1 MDIGGKIKKSRTDAK
16 ITQEQAA
23 QALGI
28 SRQTISNWENGKSYP
43 DVNSL
48 VLLSEAFEV
57 SLDKLIKGDVENM
70 KEQINREDQQN
81 FNCLSVI
88 YTVLLLAV
96 AVTPLPLV
104 EFLSYAGLGIW
115 LALLGVALYV
125 ARLVE
130 KKKKEMD
137 VQTYK
142 EIVAFMEG
150 KSLNDIEKA
159 REEGKRPYQKA
170 LWALAVGAF
179 TLAASLLFM
188 KLLGM

>member
-1 MDIGGKIKKSRTDAK
+1 MELGKQIRRYRNERSFS
-16 ITQEQAA
+16 QETLAEKVYV
-23 QALGI
+23 

-70 KEQINREDQQN
+70 KEQINREDQQI

-159 REEGKRPYQKA
+159 REEGNIPYQIS
-170 LWALAVGAF
+170 LWSLAVGAF

>member
-1 MDIGGKIKKSRTDAK
+1 MELGKQIRRYRNERSFS
-16 ITQEQAA
+16 QETLAEKVYV
-23 QALGI
+23 

-70 KEQINREDQQN
+70 KEQINREDQQI

-159 REEGKRPYQKA
+159 REEGK
-170 LWALAVGAF
+170 
-179 TLAASLLFM
+179 
-188 KLLGM
+188 

>member
-1 MDIGGKIKKSRTDAK
+1 MELGKQIRRYRNERSFS
-16 ITQEQAA
+16 QETLAEKVYV
-23 QALGI
+23 

-70 KEQINREDQQN
+70 KEQINREDQQI

-125 ARLVE
+125 ARLV
-130 KKKKEMD
+130 
-137 VQTYK
+137 
-142 EIVAFMEG
+142 
-150 KSLNDIEKA
+150 
-159 REEGKRPYQKA
+159 
-170 LWALAVGAF
+170 
-179 TLAASLLFM
+179 
-188 KLLGM
+188 

>member
-1 MDIGGKIKKSRTDAK
+1 MELGKQIRRYRNERSFS
-16 ITQEQAA
+16 QETLAEKVYV
-23 QALGI
+23 

-57 SLDKLIKGDVENM
+57 SLDKSIKGDVENM
-70 KEQINREDQQN
+70 KEQHNREDQQI

-159 REEGKRPYQKA
+159 REEWKRPYQKS

-179 TLAASLLFM
+179 TFAASLLFM

>member
-1 MDIGGKIKKSRTDAK
+1 MELGKQIRRYRNERSFS
-16 ITQEQAA
+16 QETLAEKVYV
-23 QALGI
+23 

-70 KEQINREDQQN
+70 KEQINREDQQI

-188 KLLGM
+188 KLLWM

>member
-1 MDIGGKIKKSRTDAK
+1 MELGKQIRRYRNERSFS
-16 ITQEQAA
+16 QETLAEKVYV
-23 QALGI
+23 

-70 KEQINREDQQN
+70 KEQINREDQQI

-159 REEGKRPYQKA
+159 REEAKRPYQKA

>member
-1 MDIGGKIKKSRTDAK
+1 MELGKQIRRYRNERSFS
-16 ITQEQAA
+16 QETLAEKVYV
-23 QALGI
+23 

-70 KEQINREDQQN
+70 KEQINREDQQI

-170 LWALAVGAF
+170 LWALAVGVF

>member
-1 MDIGGKIKKSRTDAK
+1 MELGKQIRRYRNERSFS
-16 ITQEQAA
+16 QETLAEKVYV
-23 QALGI
+23 

-70 KEQINREDQQN
+70 KEQINREDQQI

-88 YTVLLLAV
+88 YTVLLPAV

-170 LWALAVGAF
+170 LWALAVGVF

>member
-1 MDIGGKIKKSRTDAK
+1 MELGKQIRRYRNERSFS
-16 ITQEQAA
+16 QETLAEKVYV
-23 QALGI
+23 

-70 KEQINREDQQN
+70 KEQINREDQQI

-159 REEGKRPYQKA
+159 REEGKRSYQKA

>member
-1 MDIGGKIKKSRTDAK
+1 MELGKQIRRYRNERSFS
-16 ITQEQAA
+16 QETLAEKVYV
-23 QALGI
+23 

-70 KEQINREDQQN
+70 KEQINREDQQI

-170 LWALAVGAF
+170 LWALAVAD
-179 TLAASLLFM
+179 ADS
-188 KLLGM
+188 

>member
-1 MDIGGKIKKSRTDAK
+1 
-16 ITQEQAA
+16 
-23 QALGI
+23 
-28 SRQTISNWENGKSYP
+28 
-43 DVNSL
+43 
-48 VLLSEAFEV
+48 
-57 SLDKLIKGDVENM
+57 M
-70 KEQINREDQQN
+70 KEQINREDQQI

-170 LWALAVGAF
+170 LWALAVGVS

>member
-1 MDIGGKIKKSRTDAK
+1 MELGKQIRRYRNERSFS
-16 ITQEQAA
+16 QETLAEKVYV
-23 QALGI
+23 

-70 KEQINREDQQN
+70 KEQINREDQQI

-115 LALLGVALYV
+115 LALLGVARYV

-130 KKKKEMD
+130 KNK
-137 VQTYK
+137 
-142 EIVAFMEG
+142 
-150 KSLNDIEKA
+150 
-159 REEGKRPYQKA
+159 
-170 LWALAVGAF
+170 
-179 TLAASLLFM
+179 
-188 KLLGM
+188 

>member
-1 MDIGGKIKKSRTDAK
+1 MELGKQIRRYRNERSFS
-16 ITQEQAA
+16 QETLAEKVYV
-23 QALGI
+23 

-70 KEQINREDQQN
+70 KEQINREDQQI

-159 REEGKRPYQKA
+159 REEGTRPYQKA
-170 LWALAVGAF
+170 LWALAVGVF

>member
-1 MDIGGKIKKSRTDAK
+1 MELGKQIRRYRNERSFS
-16 ITQEQAA
+16 QETLAEKVYV
-23 QALGI
+23 

-70 KEQINREDQQN
+70 KEQINREDQQI

-150 KSLNDIEKA
+150 KSLNEIAKA
-159 REEGKRPYQKA
+159 SEEGKRPYQKA
-170 LWALAVGAF
+170 LSALAVGAF

>member
-1 MDIGGKIKKSRTDAK
+1 MELGKQIRRYRNERSFS
-16 ITQEQAA
+16 QETLAEKVYV
-23 QALGI
+23 

-70 KEQINREDQQN
+70 KEQINREDQQI

-96 AVTPLPLV
+96 AVTLLPLV

-150 KSLNDIEKA
+150 KSLNDLTRKHFG
-159 REEGKRPYQKA
+159 RSPWGPLRWQ
-170 LWALAVGAF
+170 LHCCL
-179 TLAASLLFM
+179 
-188 KLLGM
+188 

>member
-70 KEQINREDQQN
+70 KEQINREDQQI
-81 FNCLSVI
+81 FNCLRVI